1 MFLSLSHL
9 ALPAGA
15 LFYIQ
20 PKEDH
25 MVTIEGLKLTFYMIF
40 VALPTFIIESLGD
53 YISMLLSVPS
63 L

>member
-1 MFLSLSHL
+1 
-9 ALPAGA
+9 
-15 LFYIQ
+15 
-20 PKEDH
+20 

-53 YISMLLSVPS
+53 FINMMLSYPS